1 MPRPRV
7 ELAVLLEDGDYQTG
21 YYAKQKAKSRTREK
35 LWQAIQRAQLWHPQV
50 NDDKMPS
57 ATAEQVRVHAAK
69 AGSRCTPR
77 LKASRHSQIEDV
89 ASWLAEMG
97 RRANWMS
104 NDEHGSYELNVVGKA
119 ATMREM
125 WEERLAN
132 PTNGREEA
140 DRFAARK
147 HRLVALFG
155 SAHCYS
161 ANVHADTNDLKQLV
175 TRLTD
180 LSRLPNETPPEGLK
194 LLARAWDEFD
204 IAEHLADR
212 YKMLAKLLF
221 IVQLLISWAIVV
233 SSTLYASWDD
243 QDADGGADGED
254 GAAESKV
261 SAFVSDSL
269 AINALGEIAFALT
282 IIASF
287 LISFD
292 SYINAKA
299 RPTHN
304 LTQSPH
310 SLHTASDL
318 VRR

>member
-1 MPRPRV
+1 
-7 ELAVLLEDGDYQTG
+7 
-21 YYAKQKAKSRTREK
+21 
-35 LWQAIQRAQLWHPQV
+35 
-50 NDDKMPS
+50 
-57 ATAEQVRVHAAK
+57 
-69 AGSRCTPR
+69 
-77 LKASRHSQIEDV
+77 
-89 ASWLAEMG
+89 
-97 RRANWMS
+97 
-104 NDEHGSYELNVVGKA
+104 
-119 ATMREM
+119 
-125 WEERLAN
+125 
-132 PTNGREEA
+132 
-140 DRFAARK
+140 
-147 HRLVALFG
+147 
-155 SAHCYS
+155 
-161 ANVHADTNDLKQLV
+161 
-175 TRLTD
+175 
-180 LSRLPNETPPEGLK
+180 LK

-261 SAFVSDSL
+261 SAWWFVSDSL

-299 RPTHN
+299 RGQPIT
-304 LTQSPH
+304 
-310 SLHTASDL
+310 
-318 VRR
+318 